1 MMNPVAASLT
11 DSFRAMK
18 AAEAARNGWW
28 AEGQGMHAAGRGSD
42 ACDDAASS
50 HDDRAQSIR
59 DDLKTAILSQIP
71 GWTEAMVRDVFA

>member
-1 MMNPVAASLT
+1 MDAFVAALA
-11 DSFRAMK
+11 DDFRAMK

-28 AEGQGMHAAGRGSD
+28 LEGQGLRTAGRDSD
-42 ACDDAASS
+42 TCDDAASA

-59 DDLKTAILSQIP
+59 DDLKAAILAQIP